1 MDLKQLQYFVAAAD
15 EGSISGAA
23 RRLFIT
29 QPPVSVQIQQ
39 LEKELGGPLVIRGGR
54 RLELTPAGHELYR
67 HATLLLALSRVAAE
81 DVRAVQSGQH
91 GVLRLGVVS
100 SVGCAM
106 AADWLADFCR
116 EQPDID
122 CELTEANTY
131 ELLEKLRAHVID
143 LCIARRPFPDEGYAS
158 VLLQSEELMQFASP
172 AFPISNGWGTLSD
185 QPLIT
190 SRRWESILRRQ
201 IEDRAL
207 TLRLRC
213 LCDDA
218 RTAISMCE
226 RDMGVCVAP
235 ASALALLRRTDMR
248 VHPLPGNTL
257 RSEIVLIYLPG
268 QPLCEAAMRFKE
280 SLLLKLGNWDDK
292 AGDAKGTPAIQETV
306 GTKETFLS

>member
-1 MDLKQLQYFVAAAD
+1 M
-15 EGSISGAA
+15 
-23 RRLFIT
+23 
-29 QPPVSVQIQQ
+29 SVQIQQ

-190 SRRWESILRRQ
+190 YRRWESILRRQ

-235 ASALALLRRTDMR
+235 ASAQALLRRTDMR

>member
-190 SRRWESILRRQ
+190 YRRWESILRRQ

-218 RTAISMCE
+218 HGHQHVRAGYGRLRGS
-226 RDMGVCVAP
+226 GLGAGPAAP
-235 ASALALLRRTDMR
+235 HRYARSSLARQYAAQRNYADLPAWPAPLRGRHA
-248 VHPLPGNTL
+248 V
-257 RSEIVLIYLPG
+257 
-268 QPLCEAAMRFKE
+268 
-280 SLLLKLGNWDDK
+280 
-292 AGDAKGTPAIQETV
+292 
-306 GTKETFLS
+306 

>member
-1 MDLKQLQYFVAAAD
+1 M
-15 EGSISGAA
+15 
-23 RRLFIT
+23 
-29 QPPVSVQIQQ
+29 
-39 LEKELGGPLVIRGGR
+39 
-54 RLELTPAGHELYR
+54 
-67 HATLLLALSRVAAE
+67 
-81 DVRAVQSGQH
+81 QSGQH

-158 VLLQSEELMQFASP
+158 VLLQGEELMQFASP
-172 AFPISNGWGTLSD
+172 AFPISNGWGMLSD

-190 SRRWESILRRQ
+190 YRRWEPILRRQ
-201 IEDRAL
+201 MEERAL
-207 TLRLRC
+207 PLRLRC

-218 RTAISMCE
+218 RTAISLCE

-235 ASALALLRRTDMR
+235 ASARALLRRSDMCVR
-248 VHPLPGNTL
+248 ALPGSAL
-257 RSEIVLIYLPG
+257 RSEIVLLYLPG
-268 QPLCEAAMRFKE
+268 QPLCEAAMRFKD
-280 SLLLKLGNWDDK
+280 SLQIKLAAAAGEKLKGE
-292 AGDAKGTPAIQETV
+292 AKGEMKETV
-306 GTKETFLS
+306 LS

>member
-172 AFPISNGWGTLSD
+172 AFPISNGWGMLSD
-185 QPLIT
+185 QPVIT
-190 SRRWESILRRQ
+190 YRRWEPILRRQ
-201 IEDRAL
+201 MEERAL

-213 LCDDA
+213 L
-218 RTAISMCE
+218 CE

-235 ASALALLRRTDMR
+235 ASARALLRRSDMCVR
-248 VHPLPGNTL
+248 ALPGSAL
-257 RSEIVLIYLPG
+257 RSEIVLLYLPG
-268 QPLCEAAMRFKE
+268 QPLCEAAMRFKD
-280 SLLLKLGNWDDK
+280 SLQIKLAAA
-292 AGDAKGTPAIQETV
+292 AGEKPKGEAKGE
-306 GTKETFLS
+306 TKETFLS